1 MQVAQLHER
10 MGYLRSILWDFQ
22 SSEQDLKHLKKEL
35 SSWTSELE
43 VLRLLQATRT
53 WLCNHT
59 NAKMSSIYQHRST
72 DFLKGMNDTNAKP
85 RFQRLFDLDMK
96 EILFIAATYTAL
108 GFNKL
113 PEDVFRS
120 LLSVVPKFLSASRLP
135 SRWALRSEFQIA
147 VAIAAPPGSVLKKSM
162 SSPCSHNHLD

>member
-1 MQVAQLHER
+1 
-10 MGYLRSILWDFQ
+10 
-22 SSEQDLKHLKKEL
+22 
-35 SSWTSELE
+35 
-43 VLRLLQATRT
+43 
-53 WLCNHT
+53 
-59 NAKMSSIYQHRST
+59 
-72 DFLKGMNDTNAKP
+72 
-85 RFQRLFDLDMK
+85 
-96 EILFIAATYTAL
+96 LFIAATYTAL

-147 VAIAAPPGSVLKKSM
+147 VATAATPGSVLKKSM